1 MLMTSVNDISGD
13 LLTTINGEQSSYFTT
28 RRDQVL
34 EQKDDQIEQLKAQI
48 ELLESE
54 RDTKW
59 KTQVEELEEEK

>member
-34 EQKDDQIEQLKAQI
+34 EQKDDQIEQLKA
-48 ELLESE
+48 
-54 RDTKW
+54 
-59 KTQVEELEEEK
+59 